1 MTSVSRMSS
10 SNERQSSPEEQ
21 EFREAM
27 SSFPTGVTVVT
38 TFHEGV
44 PYGMT
49 LNALTSVSL
58 DPRLLLV
65 CLSSTSR
72 TSRAVI
78 DRGMF
83 RVNLLAEN
91 QAAVSREFAR
101 RGADHFADRGC
112 SLDEHHLPE
121 LPGTLGSI
129 VCEVDAV
136 HRGGDHKIVIGR
148 VLSCQVRPGSP
159 LLFFS
164 GSYGRC
170 TLVA

>member
-1 MTSVSRMSS
+1 MASVSRTTS
-10 SNERQSSPEEQ
+10 SNEGRTTPEER

-65 CLSSTSR
+65 CLASTSR
-72 TSRAVI
+72 TARAVI
-78 DRGMF
+78 GRGMF

-101 RGADHFADRGC
+101 RGADHFAGGDC

-121 LPGTLGSI
+121 LPGALGSI
-129 VCEVDAV
+129 VCEVDTV
-136 HRGGDHKIVIGR
+136 HRGGDHEIVIGR

-159 LLFFS
+159 LLFY
-164 GSYGRC
+164 GGGYGRC